1 MQGYTKPSNLSET
14 DITTSLKTITCK
26 LTSKYENVILKEDFN
41 TTTSNP
47 LLSQFLDT
55 SALSPL
61 NIDPNCFQNSKNWIF
76 IDLLLTN
83 FKSTFMKRNVFPT
96 GICDHHKM
104 ISTIMKLP
112 FTKERPKAKYY
123 QDYRQLDSTFCSF
136 KENEDC
142 KELKE
147 FKRFHNFF

>member
-1 MQGYTKPSNLSET
+1 M
-14 DITTSLKTITCK
+14 
-26 LTSKYENVILKEDFN
+26 
-41 TTTSNP
+41 
-47 LLSQFLDT
+47 DT
-55 SALSPL
+55 SALLPL
-61 NIDPNCFQNSKNWIF
+61 NFDPNCFKNSKYSSF

-96 GICDHHKM
+96 GISDHHKM

-112 FTKERPKAKYY
+112 FTKESPKAKHYR
-123 QDYRQLDSTFCSF
+123 DYRQLDSTFCSF

-147 FKRFHNFF
+147 FNRFHKVF